1 MSIVAADWTVT
12 RATKVIAYTG
22 DDHTGTSPSYATVIE
37 FHRWLQSLA
46 DDAVASGDDQLDM
59 TNLDPSRRSTDN
71 IITLINGY
79 SIGDTEAEHLYDGS
93 VIYDGGDEIY
103 DGIVNFGNF
112 DVRIQIMQDGAVL
125 TDDWWNH
132 RDKIYGDGGLNYD
145 DNAGISHRFMIKT
158 RTGGTD
164 IDYRKLIGTC
174 RTFGNTYSE
183 FKINGTARGNNVLAL
198 SDSIDLNNQTSA
210 AVVETWTGIT
220 NTNEGYSAIDI
231 DNNSTDEYYY
241 SKWDKSTYTMNQFYE
256 RMKWLTRDGSTETM
270 YGLSAEFFRG
280 ITHQIAI
287 TQLSGTF
294 VEPEELTWGSGATA
308 GVGQL
313 FAIDSTTAGTMLW
326 MQILSGVVPSANTIT
341 GDGGATATAGTVTD
355 RVSTLSFPFV
365 GASTGSAIIG
375 AYGVGVEATD
385 LTANDKVTDLG
396 ANVITPPNYV
406 TNTVGGLVSGE
417 DRVLV
422 ASWDGSSY
430 DVNGDPEIEKDQL
443 TLDET
448 LTTDDITEFDVSAA
462 IPTDTPSSG
471 YVRLTDDLGFE
482 RRLHYSS
489 YSGVT
494 FTIDTTDGNEDFGTV
509 NATTGNNVYIG
520 YVDKLADAST
530 AVFTGVFLAG
540 RQLVVIVRDGDT
552 SPIKQFISAWSF
564 TDSNQTITA
573 IRTTDE

>member
-220 NTNEGYSAIDI
+220 NTNEGYSAIDV